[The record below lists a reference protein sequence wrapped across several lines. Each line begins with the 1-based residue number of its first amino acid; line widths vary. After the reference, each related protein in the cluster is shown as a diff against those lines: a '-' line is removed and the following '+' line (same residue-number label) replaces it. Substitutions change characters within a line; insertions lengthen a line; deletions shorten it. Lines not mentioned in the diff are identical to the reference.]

1 MIQQFL
7 KAKHW
12 QLFLLI
18 FGLPLIYQ
26 IILMLSMT
34 TFTNED
40 QDADISSLM
49 NVLMFYPIVF
59 VIVTAA
65 LYAWYWSIAIG
76 LQDQVPMHS
85 KMNTRRFKMFFNI
98 QIALFL
104 IILILMIIVYNGY
117 YSEVFINKQ
126 FFIGAFIVMIPIVLF
141 SLVAVFY
148 MMYFAAKTF
157 KTVELQKEV
166 RFSEFAGEFLMIWF
180 YFVGF
185 WILQPKL
192 NKMAENQSTTKT
204 FL

>member
-1 MIQQFL
+1 
-7 KAKHW
+7 
-12 QLFLLI
+12 
-18 FGLPLIYQ
+18 
-26 IILMLSMT
+26 MT

-104 IILILMIIVYNGY
+104 IMLSLMIIVYNGY
-117 YSEVFINKQ
+117 YSEAFINKQ

-192 NKMAENQSTTKT
+192 NKMAENQSTTKI